1 MKRWLMVFFLLTLLF
16 SGCQA
21 VGDKAKL
28 ENDPSQVFEKAIN
41 KTKATADKV
50 NAHSAKLEKAFPVSP
65 K

>member
-1 MKRWLMVFFLLTLLF
+1 MKRRLTVFVLFILLF
-16 SGCQA
+16 GGCQA
-21 VGDKAKL
+21 ASEKARL

-50 NAHSAKLEKAFPVSP
+50 NAHSTKLEKAFPVSP